1 MDRAEQAAKRAGL
14 YDSGQDKDQPNIN
27 DAIHEVGKQRRIELK
42 ENLIKWREKDSRA
55 RLALTELEL
64 SEADL
69 NTSYER
75 GEVVTASGR
84 DRLIDDIKQLQIE
97 NETLKLR
104 KEELEITIED
114 IKIRQNDNSM
124 RQSLIRNDRSEL
136 ARQVKVMSA
145 KNKKRGDH
153 YWELF
158 GAQQVIEDELKAVD
172 AEMEQLRFENSQ
184 LSEETSQLEVLA

>member
-1 MDRAEQAAKRAGL
+1 MDRAEQAAKRAGI
-14 YDSGQDKDQPNIN
+14 YDMLQDNEQSKIN
-27 DAIHEVGKQRRIELK
+27 DTIHEVGEQRRLELK

-69 NTSYER
+69 NKGYER
-75 GEVVTASGR
+75 EDIMTEASL
-84 DRLIDDIKQLQIE
+84 DTLIDDIKQLQHQ
-97 NETLKLR
+97 NESFKQK
-104 KEELEITIED
+104 KEEHEITIED

-124 RQSLIRNDRSEL
+124 RQSVIRNDRSDL
-136 ARQVKVMSA
+136 ARQVKVMSS

-158 GAQQVIEDELKAVD
+158 GAQQTIEDELRAVD
-172 AEMEQLRFENSQ
+172 AEMEQLRSENIQ
-184 LSEETSQLEVLA
+184 LQEETN